1 MLTPGNHGHA
11 AWLFLSS
18 LGGGFVGADSLSLE
32 IDVADAAT
40 CWLSSQAST
49 KAYRAS
55 QSTFDMAARVEGSG
69 SLYVWPDAVTCFA
82 GASLKQSQRLSL
94 NAQGSAM
101 WVDIVSS
108 GRVSRGERWAFEQF
122 SSSLFVDV
130 DGKPWLR
137 ESSVLSSLH
146 GPLLERMAGLEAVAT
161 VVIVGPRHQALVER
175 VAADIASRPA
185 REAVLVAASAREG
198 GIVIRV
204 AAPALEPLN
213 AALKLLLREAIAGA
227 LGDDPFSRKW

>member
-1 MLTPGNHGHA
+1 
-11 AWLFLSS
+11 
-18 LGGGFVGADSLSLE
+18 
-32 IDVADAAT
+32 
-40 CWLSSQAST
+40 
-49 KAYRAS
+49 
-55 QSTFDMAARVEGSG
+55 
-69 SLYVWPDAVTCFA
+69 
-82 GASLKQSQRLSL
+82 
-94 NAQGSAM
+94 
-101 WVDIVSS
+101 
-108 GRVSRGERWAFEQF
+108 
-122 SSSLFVDV
+122 
-130 DGKPWLR
+130 
-137 ESSVLSSLH
+137 
-146 GPLLERMAGLEAVAT
+146 MAGLEAVAT